1 MEVVFSFKKEPLLG
15 PAWKVTD
22 YAIIY
27 KKWGKEYFVP
37 FDEIIRAEMFGAA
50 NGVFRFETTSKKHTI
65 CFAIQ
70 NWDRAEEAYQYVM
83 AHCPKAME
91 QMLKDAADDEAR
103 KKQLAED
110 FAHALRNYSPK
121 TSNGKDASVV
131 GRAIVGGV
139 VAGPVG
145 AVVGALSAVDKN
157 NRSKK

>member
-27 KKWGKEYFVP
+27 KKWGKEYVVP
-37 FDEIIRAEMFGAA
+37 FDEIIRAEMYCGG
-50 NGVFRFETTSKKHTI
+50 NGVFDFETATKKHTI
-65 CFAIQ
+65 CFVRQ

-83 AHCPKAME
+83 AHCPRAME